1 MRRPFGFHPNEP
13 ERCEYENSHEGNSNP
28 FVAMGINLRIR
39 SENDNAMTLEDK
51 VRYGMMAVSSAAF
64 VLSAMGV
71 HVSPLDVGGSY
82 GN

>member
-1 MRRPFGFHPNEP
+1 
-13 ERCEYENSHEGNSNP
+13 
-28 FVAMGINLRIR
+28 MGINLKIR
-39 SENDNAMTLEDK
+39 SDNDDGMTLEEK
-51 VRYGMMAVSSAAF
+51 VRYGMIAVTSASF